1 MSVSEGEEGGL
12 FRAAPSDNSQDLL
25 DNPTKTVASGSTPE
39 DQVRV
44 HA

>member
-1 MSVSEGEEGGL
+1 MSTSEGEEGGL
-12 FRAAPSDNSQDLL
+12 FRAAPTDNSQDLL
-25 DNPTKTVASGSTPE
+25 DKSTKSVATGSTPE